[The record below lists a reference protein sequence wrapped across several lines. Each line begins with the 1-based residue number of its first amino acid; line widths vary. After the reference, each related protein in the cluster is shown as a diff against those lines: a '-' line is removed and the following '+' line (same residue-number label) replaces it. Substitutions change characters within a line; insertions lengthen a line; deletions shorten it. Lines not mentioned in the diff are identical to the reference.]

1 MFWMMLSTSNVEQNT
16 SHITSHL
23 QETVAV
29 AALNMLRHI
38 HWTFGRLKC
47 YTWDIPRKS
56 SRWLSSITLFRSS
69 NRCYLCVNS
78 PRKGS
83 ASKLLQLAGGVQE
96 VPKRMT
102 NLLQI
107 TCRGDFISELT
118 ASGGVVFSFKRCDEI
133 HAAGVCV
140 CCHWRNKIATTWLP
154 ASFLPPSLFMCH
166 VSSASASSSSRRL
179 KVHKKNESAP

>member
-1 MFWMMLSTSNVEQNT
+1 MEQNT
-16 SHITSHL
+16 SHTCL
-23 QETVAV
+23 QETVAI
-29 AALNMLRHI
+29 AALNTLRHTLNFRTVEMLYLR
-38 HWTFGRLKC
+38 HS
-47 YTWDIPRKS
+47 PES
-56 SRWLSSITLFRSS
+56 SRWLSSITLFRAS
-69 NRCYLCVNS
+69 NRCYLRVNL

-83 ASKLLQLAGGVQE
+83 VSELLQLAGTVQE
-96 VPKRMT
+96 VPTRMT

-107 TCRGDFISELT
+107 TCRVDFISELS

-133 HAAGVCV
+133 HAAGACV